1 MRKPIVKAKYNNNMV
16 IVSECPENELIELIS
31 LACCYNGEYNYYQR
45 NNIFKVQCYSID
57 ATENLR
63 QNYFDYF
70 FSK

>member
-45 NNIFKVQCYSID
+45 YYSRCFSYNNKIIPNF
-57 ATENLR
+57 LLL
-63 QNYFDYF
+63 
-70 FSK
+70 